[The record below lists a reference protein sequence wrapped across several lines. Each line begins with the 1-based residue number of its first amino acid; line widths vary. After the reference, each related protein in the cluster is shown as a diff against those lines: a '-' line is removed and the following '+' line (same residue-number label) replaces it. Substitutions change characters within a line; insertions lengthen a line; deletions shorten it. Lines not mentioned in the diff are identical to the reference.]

1 VTDDS
6 AVAVAVVVGIV
17 ELAIC
22 NGLNFSLLFLG
33 YARLLML
40 A

>member
-6 AVAVAVVVGIV
+6 AVAVAASVGIA

-33 YARLLML
+33 YARLLVF